1 MKTLQDYLLD
11 VQVSGLSEKS
21 LPNVTIKLQPRS
33 NPSPV
38 KPPLVEN
45 KGAKLQLPR
54 HRTIP
59 EAPTAPTLVPEQAH
73 FRSQTG
79 SSTATGSQN
88 FPSQKPPVSGASSSP
103 LHAIHGSSKIGTNRV
118 QMPNGEHVLL
128 GINRGHLLQL
138 AQIDR
143 TECPEDGQFFTKL
156 KEEYKA
162 KRGTFR
168 RWFDVKQ
175 FHHCEFVEVG
185 IQSSLL
191 LI

>member
-1 MKTLQDYLLD
+1 METLQDYLPD
-11 VQVSGLSEKS
+11 FQVSGPSEKP
-21 LPNVTIKLQPRS
+21 LPKVTIKLQPQS

-38 KPPLVEN
+38 NPPLTEN
-45 KGAKLQLPR
+45 QGAKLQLPR

-59 EAPTAPTLVPEQAH
+59 KAPTAPISVPGQAH

-79 SSTATGSQN
+79 SRKARGSQN
-88 FPSQKPPVSGASSSP
+88 RLPQKPPVSGASSSP
-103 LHAIHGSSKIGTNRV
+103 LHAVQGSSNTGIGRV
-118 QMPNGEHVLL
+118 QMPNGENVLL
-128 GINRGHLLQL
+128 GVNRGHHLQL

-143 TECPEDGQFFTKL
+143 RDCPEDGQFFAKL

-162 KRGTFR
+162 NRGIFR

-185 IQSSLL
+185 T
-191 LI
+191 